1 MTSPKPQGSPSAGKS
16 SHQPSPNSLPTN
28 PTTAD
33 DFLALGIEHH
43 EANRLTES
51 AQCFEK
57 SATLNGGHAVGM
69 LMWGLTLRHGWGVPR
84 DEPRAFKWL
93 KRAAEHAVVDL
104 QHGRTKSGRDA
115 IKVGC

>member
-1 MTSPKPQGSPSAGKS
+1 
-16 SHQPSPNSLPTN
+16 
-28 PTTAD
+28 
-33 DFLALGIEHH
+33 
-43 EANRLTES
+43 
-51 AQCFEK
+51 
-57 SATLNGGHAVGM
+57 M

-115 IKVGC
+115 IKVSY